1 MTDELKEN
9 LLMQLVN
16 LDAPWVKKN
25 EYNSQGN
32 YLNWLPVAELSGGS
46 FLLGLTT
53 KGLWAR
59 STESAVQA
67 VSDETACV
75 FFLPVLEDPPEVVRG
90 KISDGLKRYGLSEEF
105 MDVFPLEK
113 IVMTGLKS
121 QSEYW
126 SNLAL
131 NWVLSIPRSNSLE
144 FEVEALSKTGE
155 TQKIRHA
162 ARKIIKQL
170 KVSEKQ

>member
-1 MTDELKEN
+1 MTDALKEK
-9 LLMQLVN
+9 LLMELVN

-25 EYNSQGN
+25 EYASEGG
-32 YLNWLPVAELSGGS
+32 YLNWLPVAEFSDGR
-46 FLLGLTT
+46 FLLGLTS

-59 STESAVQA
+59 STEFAVQTVADEA
-67 VSDETACV
+67 VYV
-75 FFLPVLEDPPEVVRG
+75 FFLPILEEAPEVVRDKMVG
-90 KISDGLKRYGLSEEF
+90 GLKRYGLSQEF
-105 MDVFPLEK
+105 MDTFPFEK
-113 IVMTGLKS
+113 IVVTGLKS

-131 NWVLSIPRSNSLE
+131 KWVLFVPRSNSLKV
-144 FEVEALSKTGE
+144 EVEALSKTGE

-170 KVSEKQ
+170 KVC